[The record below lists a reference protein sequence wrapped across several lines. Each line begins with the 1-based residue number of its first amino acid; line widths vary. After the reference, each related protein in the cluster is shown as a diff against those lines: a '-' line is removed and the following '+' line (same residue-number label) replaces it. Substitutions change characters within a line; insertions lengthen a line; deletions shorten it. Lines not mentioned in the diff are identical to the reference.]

1 MDTTV
6 ADPLVGQVLDER
18 YRVQA
23 RIAQG
28 GMATVYVGHDT
39 KLERTV
45 ALKVMHANLVGDEEF
60 VRRFIAEAKHAAA
73 LSHPSVVA
81 VYDQGTSKGHVFLAM
96 EYVPG
101 RTLRALLTE
110 RGRLG
115 PRQALEI
122 MQPVL
127 AALGAAHRTG
137 LVHRDVKPENVLLN
151 ADGRIKVA
159 DFGLARTES
168 ASKQTKTG
176 MLIGT
181 VGYLAPEQVV
191 SGDADARTDV
201 YAAGIM
207 LFELLTG
214 RQPHQGGTPLS
225 VAYKHVNEAVPL
237 PSSVIPGMP
246 PQVDALVASTTNR
259 DPARRPSDAI
269 HFHSAAGEVYRTLPH
284 DIDESLA
291 GVSPVPP
298 AAATTPALPGP
309 SIPDGATQ
317 TFSAGS
323 GTQMLGPHTMAIP
336 RDEQGETPPPAR
348 LRDRLLTPPGRYGV
362 IAAAV
367 VAVLLLGGLV
377 WAVTVGNTERVPK
390 LVGLSEEDARAQAAT
405 FGLKVKRGGSRYD
418 PTILKD
424 KVADVQPKVGTEVK
438 KGALLT
444 LVFSKGKKPVNVP
457 DVHGIPLDQ
466 AKQRL
471 QAVGLQAGDV
481 VQQDSTTIPR
491 GYVIKTRPAS
501 GESQSPD
508 EPVTLVVSNGIKMP
522 NLVNMRRDQ
531 ANSTLTRLGVN
542 VQWQEQDPAPG
553 QPENT
558 VVGQNPPPG
567 QQVNRGDAVQVTVT
581 KGQCQWWNPFCKVND
596 GGQGAVPQVIGQPIS
611 QARQILRQNGFQVQ
625 VSKGHGGD
633 IVTGQNPP
641 PNTPQPHG
649 ATITIWH

>member
-6 ADPLVGQVLDER
+6 ADPLVGQVLDGR

-45 ALKVMHANLVGDEEF
+45 ALKVMHANLVGDEDF

-81 VYDQGTSKGHVFLAM
+81 VYDQGTDKGHVFLAM

-127 AALGAAHRTG
+127 AALGAAHRAG
-137 LVHRDVKPENVLLN
+137 VIHRDVKPENVLLN
-151 ADGRIKVA
+151 SDGRIKVA
-159 DFGLARTES
+159 DFGLARAES

-191 SGDADARTDV
+191 SGDADTRTDV

-214 RQPHQGGTPLS
+214 HQPHQGGSPLS
-225 VAYKHVNEAVPL
+225 VAYKHVNEVVPL
-237 PSSVIPGMP
+237 PSSVIPGLP
-246 PQVDALVASTTNR
+246 PQLDALVASATNR
-259 DPARRPSDAI
+259 DPARRPSDAV
-269 HFHSAAGEVYRTLPH
+269 HFHSAAGEVYRTLPR
-284 DIDESLA
+284 DIDETLA
-291 GVSPVPP
+291 DVT
-298 AAATTPALPGP
+298 ATTPSLE
-309 SIPDGATQ
+309 STTPDGSTRALAAPA
-317 TFSAGS
+317 SS
-323 GTQMLGPHTMAIP
+323 GTQMMMGPHTMAIP
-336 RDEQGETPPPAR
+336 REEQQHGHAPAPPPGGV
-348 LRDRLLTPPGRYGV
+348 RDRFLSPPGLYGV

-377 WAVTVGNTERVPK
+377 YAVTVGNTERVPK
-390 LVGLSEEDARAQAAT
+390 LVGLSEEQARVEADKL
-405 FGLKVKRGGSRYD
+405 GLKVKRGESRYD
-418 PTILKD
+418 DKIPKD
-424 KVADVQPKVGTEVK
+424 RVADVQPKVGSEVK
-438 KGALLT
+438 KGSLLT
-444 LVFSKGKKPVNVP
+444 LVFSKGRKPINVP
-457 DVHGIPLDQ
+457 DVHNLLLAQ

-471 QAVGLQAGDV
+471 QGVGLQPGDE

-491 GYVIKTRPAS
+491 GYVVRTKPVA
-501 GESQSPD
+501 GEPQSPD
-508 EPVTLVVSNGIKMP
+508 EPVTIVVSSGIKMP
-522 NLVNMRRDQ
+522 DLTNMRRDQ
-531 ANSTLTRLGVN
+531 ANATLTKLGLN
-542 VQWQEQDPAPG
+542 VQWTEQDPAPG

-558 VVGQNPPPG
+558 VVSQNPPPG
-567 QQVNRGDAVQVTVT
+567 QPVSRGDAVQVTVT
-581 KGQCQWWNPFCKVND
+581 KGACQWWNPFCRDND
-596 GGQGAVPQVIGQPIS
+596 GGQGAVPQVTGQPIP
-611 QARQILRQNGFQVQ
+611 QARQVLRMSGFQVK
-625 VSKGHGGD
+625 VSKGHGRD

-641 PNTPQPHG
+641 PGTPQPHG

>member
-6 ADPLVGQVLDER
+6 ADPLVGQVLDGR

-81 VYDQGTSKGHVFLAM
+81 VYDQGTSKGYVFLAM

-127 AALGAAHRTG
+127 AALGAAHRAG

-151 ADGRIKVA
+151 SDGRIKVA
-159 DFGLARTES
+159 DFGLARAES

-181 VGYLAPEQVV
+181 VGYLAPEQVI

-214 RQPHQGGTPLS
+214 RQPHQGGSPLS
-225 VAYKHVNEAVPL
+225 VAYKHVNEIVPL

-246 PQVDALVASTTNR
+246 PQLDALVASATNR
-259 DPARRPSDAI
+259 DPSRRPSDAV
-269 HFHSAAGEVYRTLPH
+269 HFHSAAGDVYRTLPR
-284 DIDESLA
+284 DIDEMLA
-291 GVSPVPP
+291 NVEAAPPP
-298 AAATTPALPGP
+298 AAGP
-309 SIPDGATQ
+309 VTPDGSTQ
-317 TFSAGS
+317 ALAAPS
-323 GTQMLGPHTMAIP
+323 GTQMLGPHTMTIP
-336 RDEQGETPPPAR
+336 RQEHQDHELPPPGFKQ
-348 LRDRLLTPPGRYGV
+348 RLLRPPGLYGL
-362 IAAAV
+362 IAGAV

-377 WAVTVGNTERVPK
+377 WTVTVGNTERVPK
-390 LVGLSEEDARAQAAT
+390 LVGLSEEDARVQAAKI
-405 FGLKVKRGGSRYD
+405 GLKVKRGASRYD
-418 PTILKD
+418 ASIPKD
-424 KVADVQPKVGTEVK
+424 KVVDVQPKIGTEVK

-444 LVFSKGKKPVNVP
+444 LVFSKGKKPIDVP
-457 DVHGIPLDQ
+457 DVHNLPLDQ

-471 QAVGLQAGDV
+471 RSNGLQSGDE
-481 VQQDSTTIPR
+481 VQQDSTTVAR
-491 GYVIKTRPAS
+491 GYVIRTKPAA
-501 GESQSPD
+501 GEAQNPD
-508 EPVTLVVSNGIKMP
+508 DPITIVVSAGIKMP
-522 NLVNMRRDQ
+522 DLTNMRRDQ
-531 ANSTLTRLGVN
+531 AQAALTKLGLN

-558 VVGQNPPPG
+558 VIGQNPPPN
-567 QQVNRGDAVQVTVT
+567 QPVSRGTPVQVTVT
-581 KGQCQWWNPFCKVND
+581 KGQCQWWNPFCKDND
-596 GGQGAVPQVIGQPIS
+596 GGQGPVPQVIGQPMD
-611 QARQILRQNGFQVQ
+611 QARQILRQNGFQVN
-625 VSKGHGGD
+625 VSKGHGHD

>member
-6 ADPLVGQVLDER
+6 ADPLVGQVLDGR

-73 LSHPSVVA
+73 LSHPSIVA

-127 AALGAAHRTG
+127 AALGAAHRAG

-159 DFGLARTES
+159 DFGLARAES

-181 VGYLAPEQVV
+181 VGYLAPEQVI

-225 VAYKHVNEAVPL
+225 VAYKHVNEIVPL
-237 PSSVIPGMP
+237 PSSVIAGLP
-246 PQVDALVASTTNR
+246 PQIDALVASATNR
-259 DPARRPSDAI
+259 DPARRPSDAV
-269 HFHSAAGEVYRTLPH
+269 HFHSAAGDVYRSLPH
-284 DIDESLA
+284 DIDETLA
-291 GVSPVPP
+291 NVRPAAPPP
-298 AAATTPALPGP
+298 AGPVVPDGSTQALPAP
-309 SIPDGATQ
+309 
-317 TFSAGS
+317 S
-323 GTQMLGPHTMAIP
+323 GTQVLGPHTMAMP
-336 RDEQGETPPPAR
+336 RPEQQHHQPPPPADTR
-348 LRDRLLTPPGRYGV
+348 HRLLRPPALYGL
-362 IAAAV
+362 IAGVV
-367 VAVLLLGGLV
+367 VALLLLGGLV
-377 WAVTVGNTERVPK
+377 WAVTADSTERVPK
-390 LVGLSEEDARAQAAT
+390 LVGLSEADARAQAAKL
-405 FGLKVKRGGSRYD
+405 GLKVKRGASRYD
-418 PTILKD
+418 NAVPKD
-424 KVADVQPKVGTEVK
+424 KVADVQPKVGSEVK

-444 LVFSKGKKPVNVP
+444 LVFSKGKKPIDVP
-457 DVHGIPLDQ
+457 DVHNLPLDQ

-471 QAVGLQAGDV
+471 RSNGLQPGDEE
-481 VQQDSTTIPR
+481 QQDSTTIPR
-491 GYVIKTRPAS
+491 GYVIRTKPAA
-501 GESQSPD
+501 GQSQSPD
-508 EPVTLVVSNGIKMP
+508 DPVTLVVSSGIKMP

-531 ANSTLTRLGVN
+531 ANSLLTRLGLN
-542 VQWQEQDPAPG
+542 IQWQEQDPAPG

-558 VVGQNPPPG
+558 VVAQNPPPG
-567 QQVNRGDAVQVTVT
+567 QQVNRGDPVQVTVT
-581 KGQCQWWNPFCKVND
+581 KGQCQWWNPFCKDND
-596 GGQGAVPQVIGQPIS
+596 GGQGAVPQVIGQPIG
-611 QARQILRQNGFQVQ
+611 QARQILRQNGFQVN
-625 VSKGHGGD
+625 VSHGKGRD
-633 IVTGQNPP
+633 IVTGQNPA

-649 ATITIWH
+649 ATVTIWH

>member
-6 ADPLVGQVLDER
+6 ADPLVGQVLDGR

-45 ALKVMHANLVGDEEF
+45 ALKVMHANLVGDEDF
-60 VRRFIAEAKHAAA
+60 VRRFISEAKHAAA

-81 VYDQGTSKGHVFLAM
+81 VYDQGTDKGYVFLAM

-127 AALGAAHRTG
+127 AALGAAHRAG
-137 LVHRDVKPENVLLN
+137 VVHRDVKPENVLLN

-159 DFGLARTES
+159 DFGLARAET
-168 ASKQTKTG
+168 ATKQTKTG
-176 MLIGT
+176 MIIGT

-191 SGDADARTDV
+191 SGDADTRTDV

-225 VAYKHVNEAVPL
+225 VAYKHVNEVVPL
-237 PSSVIPGMP
+237 PSSVIPGLP
-246 PQVDALVASTTNR
+246 PQLDALVASATNR
-259 DPARRPSDAI
+259 DPARRPSDAV
-269 HFHSAAGEVYRTLPH
+269 HFHSAAGEVYRSLPR
-284 DIDESLA
+284 DIDETLA
-291 GVSPVPP
+291 GVVPV
-298 AAATTPALPGP
+298 TPALPAAP
-309 SIPDGATQ
+309 STPDGATR
-317 TFSAGS
+317 ALGAPP
-323 GTQMLGPHTMAIP
+323 GTQVLGPHTMAIP
-336 RDEQGETPPPAR
+336 REEAGERTGEMPPPA
-348 LRDRLLTPPGRYGV
+348 LRRRLLAPPALYGV
-362 IAAAV
+362 IAAGV

-377 WAVTVGNTERVPK
+377 WSVTVGDTEKVPR
-390 LVGLSEEDARAQAAT
+390 LVGLSEEAARVQAEKA
-405 FGLKVKRGGSRYD
+405 GLKVKRGGSRYD
-418 PTILKD
+418 QNVPKD
-424 KVADVQPKVGTEVK
+424 MVADVQPKVGSEVK
-438 KGALLT
+438 KGTLLT
-444 LVFSKGKKPVNVP
+444 LVFSKGKRPVDIP
-457 DVHGIPLDQ
+457 DVHNMPLAQ

-471 QAVGLQAGDV
+471 QSAGLQPGDE

-491 GYVIKTRPAS
+491 GYVVATKPAA
-501 GESQSPD
+501 GTSQSPD
-508 EPVTLVVSNGIKMP
+508 DPVTLVVSSGINMP
-522 NLVNMRRDQ
+522 DLSNMERNQ
-531 ANSTLTRLGVN
+531 ANSVLTKLGLN
-542 VQWQEQDPAPG
+542 VQWIEQDPQPG
-553 QPENT
+553 QPENI
-558 VVGQNPPPG
+558 VVAQNPPPG
-567 QQVNRGDAVQVTVT
+567 QQVNRGDPVQVTVT
-581 KGQCQWWNPFCKVND
+581 KGQCQWWNPFCKDND
-596 GGQGAVPQVIGQPIS
+596 GGQGPVPQVIGQPIL
-611 QARQILRQNGFQVQ
+611 QARQILRQNGFQVN
-625 VSKGHGGD
+625 VSNGHARD
-633 IVTGQNPP
+633 VVTGQNPP

>member
-6 ADPLVGQVLDER
+6 ADPLVGQVLDGR

-39 KLERTV
+39 KLDRTV

-181 VGYLAPEQVV
+181 VGYLAPEQVI
-191 SGDADARTDV
+191 SGDADARSDV

-225 VAYKHVNEAVPL
+225 VAYKHVNEVVPL
-237 PSSVIPGMP
+237 PSSVVPGLP
-246 PQVDALVASTTNR
+246 PQVDALVASATNR

-269 HFHSAAGEVYRTLPH
+269 HFHSAAGEVYRTLPR

-291 GVSPVPP
+291 DVD
-298 AAATTPALPGP
+298 AITTAPALPAP
-309 SIPDGATQ
+309 STPGGATQ

-323 GTQMLGPHTMAIP
+323 GTQMMGPHTMAIP
-336 RDEQGETPPPAR
+336 RDEQREAAAPPPPPG
-348 LRDRLLTPPGRYGV
+348 LRDRLLTPPGLYGV

-367 VAVLLLGGLV
+367 VVVLLLGGLV
-377 WAVTVGNTERVPK
+377 YTVTVGNTERVPK
-390 LVGLSEEDARAQAAT
+390 LVGLSEEDARAQAAK
-405 FGLKVKRGGSRYD
+405 FGLKVKRGTSRYD
-418 PTILKD
+418 ATVPKD
-424 KVADVQPKVGTEVK
+424 MVADVQPKVGTEVK
-438 KGALLT
+438 KGTLLT
-444 LVFSKGKKPVNVP
+444 LVFSKGKKPVDVP

-481 VQQDSTTIPR
+481 VQQDSTTVPR
-491 GYVIKTRPAS
+491 GYVVRTKPAA
-501 GESQSPD
+501 GEAQSPD
-508 EPVTLVVSNGIKMP
+508 EPVTLVVSAGIKMP

-531 ANSTLTRLGVN
+531 ANAALTKLGLN
-542 VQWQEQDPAPG
+542 VQWQEQDPGPG

-558 VVGQNPPPG
+558 VIGQNPPPG

-581 KGQCQWWNPFCKVND
+581 KGQCQWWNPFCKDND
-596 GGQGAVPQVIGQPIS
+596 GGQGTVPQVIGQPIP
-611 QARQILRQNGFQVQ
+611 QARQILRQNGFQVN
-625 VSKGHGGD
+625 VSNGHGRD